1 MRKGILIFSSTL
13 IAKAVRMLKTTIDT
27 EQQNVKNTMLA
38 VTGVSIQN
46 SFTKGE
52 EVVLV
57 LEAIKSRLT
66 SPIIM
71 VKIVFILMTMF
82 AIDSCSGKRTANA
95 KKYPAISGE

>member
-1 MRKGILIFSSTL
+1 
-13 IAKAVRMLKTTIDT
+13 MLKTTIDT
-27 EQQNVKNTMLA
+27 EQQNVRNTMLA

-46 SFTKGE
+46 SFVKGE
-52 EVVLV
+52 VVALL
-57 LEAIKSRLT
+57 LEAINSRLT

-82 AIDSCSGKRTANA
+82 AIDFSPGKRTANA

>member
-1 MRKGILIFSSTL
+1 M

-27 EQQNVKNTMLA
+27 EQQNVRNTMLA

-46 SFTKGE
+46 SFVKGE
-52 EVVLV
+52 VVALL